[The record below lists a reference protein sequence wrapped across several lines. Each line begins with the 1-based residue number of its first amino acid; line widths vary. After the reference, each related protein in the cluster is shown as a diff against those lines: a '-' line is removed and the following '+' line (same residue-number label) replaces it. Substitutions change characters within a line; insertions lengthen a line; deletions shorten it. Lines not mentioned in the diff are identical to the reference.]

1 MRFRSVHAVAF
12 ILLSAYCLIGC
23 DFAVFDDL
31 VSCPQGVSFHFYRQ
45 TPCEQF
51 PNYPSD
57 IRQVRVFAFDAN
69 GVLVGE
75 FSDKKVLLSADYSL
89 SATLQHTG
97 KLTFV
102 AWGGSDL
109 ESYDFSDF
117 QEGVTTKG
125 EMRVALRL
133 KDRRTTSVP
142 GSLSRLC
149 IAGEPRG
156 YGECVRAGDFQYAG
170 IDIPDTLHNQLYRFF
185 FPHGRGICYQDR
197 R

>member
-75 FSDKKVLLSADYSL
+75 FSDA
-89 SATLQHTG
+89 
-97 KLTFV
+97 
-102 AWGGSDL
+102 
-109 ESYDFSDF
+109 ESTPFSGLF
-117 QEGVTTKG
+117 LVCHITAYWKT
-125 EMRVALRL
+125 
-133 KDRRTTSVP
+133 
-142 GSLSRLC
+142 
-149 IAGEPRG
+149 
-156 YGECVRAGDFQYAG
+156 Y
-170 IDIPDTLHNQLYRFF
+170 
-185 FPHGRGICYQDR
+185 ICRMGWQ
-197 R
+197 

>member
-1 MRFRSVHAVAF
+1 MTWSVVRKVSVF
-12 ILLSAYCLIGC
+12 IFIGKPL
-23 DFAVFDDL
+23 ANK
-31 VSCPQGVSFHFYRQ
+31 
-45 TPCEQF
+45 F

-109 ESYDFSDF
+109 ESYDFQIF
-117 QEGVTTKG
+117 KK
-125 EMRVALRL
+125 ALL
-133 KDRRTTSVP
+133 
-142 GSLSRLC
+142 
-149 IAGEPRG
+149 PRG
-156 YGECVRAGDFQYAG
+156 KCGSHCG
-170 IDIPDTLHNQLYRFF
+170 
-185 FPHGRGICYQDR
+185 
-197 R
+197 

>member
-89 SATLQHTG
+89 SATFRING
-97 KLTFV
+97 NPK
-102 AWGGSDL
+102 GSNTNNCNVRQTRNKRTAAPSIL
-109 ESYDFSDF
+109 EIKKNQAPVRYEDMPKRFS
-117 QEGVTTKG
+117 
-125 EMRVALRL
+125 RY
-133 KDRRTTSVP
+133 S
-142 GSLSRLC
+142 
-149 IAGEPRG
+149 
-156 YGECVRAGDFQYAG
+156 
-170 IDIPDTLHNQLYRFF
+170 
-185 FPHGRGICYQDR
+185 
-197 R
+197 

>member
-89 SATLQHTG
+89 SATLQHT
-97 KLTFV
+97 LLLQPVLLAV
-102 AWGGSDL
+102 APEAQVSAF
-109 ESYDFSDF
+109 ESS
-117 QEGVTTKG
+117 
-125 EMRVALRL
+125 
-133 KDRRTTSVP
+133 
-142 GSLSRLC
+142 SL
-149 IAGEPRG
+149 P
-156 YGECVRAGDFQYAG
+156 
-170 IDIPDTLHNQLYRFF
+170 
-185 FPHGRGICYQDR
+185 
-197 R
+197 

>member
-109 ESYDFSDF
+109 
-117 QEGVTTKG
+117 
-125 EMRVALRL
+125 
-133 KDRRTTSVP
+133 
-142 GSLSRLC
+142 
-149 IAGEPRG
+149 
-156 YGECVRAGDFQYAG
+156 
-170 IDIPDTLHNQLYRFF
+170 TLHNQLYRFF

>member
-75 FSDKKVLLSADYSL
+75 FSDKKYSFQRIIPCLPHYSILENLHLS
-89 SATLQHTG
+89 HG
-97 KLTFV
+97 V
-102 AWGGSDL
+102 A
-109 ESYDFSDF
+109 
-117 QEGVTTKG
+117 VT
-125 EMRVALRL
+125 
-133 KDRRTTSVP
+133 
-142 GSLSRLC
+142 
-149 IAGEPRG
+149 
-156 YGECVRAGDFQYAG
+156 
-170 IDIPDTLHNQLYRFF
+170 
-185 FPHGRGICYQDR
+185 
-197 R
+197 

>member
-133 KDRRTTSVP
+133 KDRRTTSV
-142 GSLSRLC
+142 LSVS
-149 IAGEPRG
+149 P
-156 YGECVRAGDFQYAG
+156 
-170 IDIPDTLHNQLYRFF
+170 LYRWRTERIW
-185 FPHGRGICYQDR
+185 GVCTSG
-197 R
+197 